1 MSFIDPIHG
10 SIKIPSWLERI
21 LRNEVVRRTMFIRQL
36 GLKAYI
42 DFPGAIHTRFSHLI
56 GTMYLAGKLCD
67 ILCEKLEKTEAA
79 DIIRDQKTNIM
90 VAAFLH
96 DIGHGPFSHAVDFVL
111 KKFHGRSH
119 EELSSQLIEE
129 KFQELDVHSNL
140 KMVSELV
147 TGKYE
152 YPFITSMINGVIDV
166 DRLDFLMRDAY
177 HVGFKYHF
185 DVEQF
190 LSKYNLIGFEYEQDL
205 KKVKLGLDYTD
216 EDKSSVAMAEI
227 FLVMWRNMYELVYFK
242 EKSRVAEK
250 MLQYA
255 ILDQKDNRDL
265 FNNLP
270 KHYDES
276 LLRELEDTTGI
287 CAELV
292 KSIREGKV
300 YDIVKKM
307 DLQRNVEVS
316 EKLLALYKKDPE
328 EASYQLTKKICDIHC
343 DGKPY
348 IICDIVASKVVHE
361 DIYLTKPKEDGD
373 DNYVCKDVSNVI
385 ASINPKYEL
394 RLYMK
399 KSNVGSDVDKVVEDL
414 KNIMKDF

>member
-1 MSFIDPIHG
+1 
-10 SIKIPSWLERI
+10 
-21 LRNEVVRRTMFIRQL
+21 
-36 GLKAYI
+36 
-42 DFPGAIHTRFSHLI
+42 
-56 GTMYLAGKLCD
+56 MYLAGKLCD

-129 KFQELDVHSNL
+129 KFHELDVHSNL

-255 ILDQKDNRDL
+255 ILDQIDNKDL

-270 KHYDES
+270 NYYDES
-276 LLRELEDTTGI
+276 LLRVLEESKGI

-292 KSIREGKV
+292 KSIKAGKV
-300 YDIVKKM
+300 YDIVKKI
-307 DLQRNVEVS
+307 DLQRDEVS
-316 EKLLALYKKDPE
+316 ARLLALYGEDPE
-328 EASYQLTKKICDIHC
+328 EASYQLTEKICSSHC

-348 IICDIVASKVVHE
+348 IICDILASKVVDE
-361 DIYLTKPKEDGD
+361 DIYLTKPKEDGVD
-373 DNYVCKDVSNVI
+373 YYGCKDVSDVI
-385 ASINPKYEL
+385 ASIKPKHEL
-394 RLYMK
+394 RLYMN
-399 KSNVGSDVDKVVEDL
+399 KSKVKSDINSVVNDL
-414 KNIMKDF
+414 KNIIKDF